1 MSNNVLEIYNTDDI
15 LIRNVIAG
23 VLSILNNNIN
33 YDQVWGKDI
42 VEIVTLPWF
51 FDMGNSSSE
60 RFLQDNFT
68 YFGEQCFKKIDGNFD
83 MLPRGVL
90 SYVSTSIDSGNITNR
105 FVEGKYSRFE
115 DGKLTTYKS
124 FLYSIPLT
132 LRLKAEIWVDTFGNV
147 LKIEQAIR
155 EALYRNKT
163 FYVMFRGMKIGCCMG
178 MPDDYSSEK
187 TTDFSFQ
194 TSTGEQKLKIS
205 FEIVVETYQPVF
217 DKSMEVP
224 SDCVMN
230 AIGFDINYIPTDKEK
245 KELELLCDDVM
256 VGGATTRIRWK
267 YSSSVSDMCSINI
280 EIAKIKDEDGNYIE
294 NITYQPISMG
304 LMNQNDYYWSVPN
317 DLSNNSVKYNFIFN
331 ETEQVKIIKEPIIKV
346 LPINGELTNNSF
358 VVVDGG
364 YFIIDDIEEEGQAS
378 IPISLSY
385 KKKSRFSKIKDFGV
399 LNLYWNKV
407 DSKNPITIKKN
418 IEFENVKSLYRLKI
432 SDGVNSSIKD
442 EKEVVII

>member
-217 DKSMEVP
+217 DRTMEVP
-224 SDCVMN
+224 SDCVMSG
-230 AIGFDINYIPTDKEK
+230 IGFDVVYGNEEERKNIQLT
-245 KELELLCDDVM
+245 CDEAM
-256 VGGATTRIRWK
+256 VAGAITRIKWNHSSNK
-267 YSSSVSDMCSINI
+267 SDFSSVNI
-280 EIAKIKDEDGNYIE
+280 EYAKIKDEDGKEVNNVEY
-294 NITYQPISMG
+294 YPIVMG
-304 LMNQNDYYWSVPN
+304 LSNQTDYYWEVPIE
-317 DLSNNSVKYNFIFN
+317 LSSSITKYNIIFN
-331 ETEQVKIIKEPIIKV
+331 ESDNVKIIREPIIKV
-346 LPINGELTNNSF
+346 LPIDNKITNDSFIVIEPGYF
-358 VVVDGG
+358 VVTNEDESGKC
-364 YFIIDDIEEEGQAS
+364 S
-378 IPISLSY
+378 IPISFSY
-385 KKKSRFSKIKDFGV
+385 KKKTRFSKINDFGV
-399 LNLYWNKV
+399 LNLKWGKI
-407 DSKNPITIKKN
+407 DESNPITLKKN
-418 IEFENVKSLYRLKI
+418 VDFENIKSMY
-432 SDGVNSSIKD
+432 SIRIYDTNNIDNGDK
-442 EKEVVII
+442 KEVVII

>member
-42 VEIVTLPWF
+42 VETVTLPWF

-68 YFGEQCFKKIDGNFD
+68 YFGEKCFKKIDGNFD

-90 SYVSTSIDSGNITNR
+90 SYVSTAIDSGNITNR

-217 DKSMEVP
+217 DRTMEVP
-224 SDCVMN
+224 SDCVMQG
-230 AIGFDINYIPTDKEK
+230 IGFDIVHINDKIIK
-245 KELELLCDDVM
+245 TIDLDCDEVM
-256 VGGATTRIRWK
+256 VGGATTRIKWK
-267 YSSSVSDMCSINI
+267 YSSNVSDVNNINI
-280 EIAKIKDEDGNYIE
+280 EYTKIKDEEGNLIIDKKY
-294 NITYQPISMG
+294 YPIA
-304 LMNQNDYYWSVPN
+304 LELNNQNDYYWTVPT
-317 DLSNNSVKYNFIFN
+317 DLSSSNTKYNITFE
-331 ETEQVKIIKEPIIKV
+331 ETNNVKIIKEPIIKI
-346 LPINGELTNNSF
+346 LPIDNKIKTESF
-358 VVVDGG
+358 VIIEPG
-364 YFIIDDIEEEGQAS
+364 YFLVYNNENESGECS
-378 IPISLSY
+378 IPITFSY
-385 KKKSRFSKIKDFGV
+385 KKKTRFTNVKEFGY
-399 LNLYWNKV
+399 LNLKWGKV
-407 DSKNPITIKKN
+407 NEDSPITLLK
-418 IEFENVKSLYRLKI
+418 EVEMENVKSRYQI
-432 SDGVNSSIKD
+432 VVSDGVNSEIKD
-442 EKEVVII
+442 VKEVTIL

>member
-42 VEIVTLPWF
+42 VETVTLPWF

-68 YFGEQCFKKIDGNFD
+68 YFGEKCFKKIDGNFD

-217 DKSMEVP
+217 DKTMEVP
-224 SDCVMN
+224 SDCIMQG
-230 AIGFDINYIPTDKEK
+230 IGFDIKYSNDKPK
-245 KELELLCDDVM
+245 KDIEIICDDVM
-256 VGGATTRIRWK
+256 VGGVMSQIKWN
-267 YSSSVSDMCSINI
+267 YFSNVSDVVTVNI
-280 EIAKIKDEDGNYIE
+280 EYAKVVDKDGNKCIE
-294 NITYQPISMG
+294 EYLPISMG
-304 LMNQNDYYWSVPN
+304 VRNQNDYYWLVPS
-317 DLSNNSVKYNFIFN
+317 DLSSSNIKYNILFN
-331 ETEQVKIIKEPIIKV
+331 EIKGINIIKEPIIKI
-346 LPINGELTNNSF
+346 LPIDNKITKNSF
-358 VVVDGG
+358 VVVDPG
-364 YFIIDDIEEEGQAS
+364 YFIVEDEKDTGICN
-378 IPISLSY
+378 IPISFSY
-385 KKKSRFSKIKDFGV
+385 KKKTRFNSVKDFGI
-399 LNLYWNKV
+399 LNLKWGKIDEN
-407 DSKNPITIKKN
+407 NPITLNKEIELESIKERY
-418 IEFENVKSLYRLKI
+418 IIRV
-432 SDGVNSSIKD
+432 SDGVDLSIKD
-442 EKEVVII
+442 EKEVIIL

>member
-42 VEIVTLPWF
+42 VETVTLPWF

-68 YFGEQCFKKIDGNFD
+68 YFGEKCFKKIDGNFD

-90 SYVSTSIDSGNITNR
+90 SYVSTAIDSGNITNR

-217 DKSMEVP
+217 DRTMEVP
-224 SDCVMN
+224 SDCVMQG
-230 AIGFDINYIPTDKEK
+230 IGFDIVHINDKVIK
-245 KELELLCDDVM
+245 TIELDCDEVM
-256 VGGATTRIRWK
+256 VGGATTRIKWK
-267 YSSSVSDMCSINI
+267 YSSNVSDVNNINI
-280 EIAKIKDEDGNYIE
+280 EYTKIKDEEGNLIIDKKY
-294 NITYQPISMG
+294 YPIALELS
-304 LMNQNDYYWSVPN
+304 NQNDYYWTVPT
-317 DLSNNSVKYNFIFN
+317 DLSSSNTKYNITFEEN
-331 ETEQVKIIKEPIIKV
+331 NNVKIIKEPIIKI
-346 LPINGELTNNSF
+346 LPINNKIKTESF
-358 VVVDGG
+358 VIIEPG
-364 YFIIDDIEEEGQAS
+364 YFLVYNNENESGECS
-378 IPISLSY
+378 IPITFSY
-385 KKKSRFSKIKDFGV
+385 KKKTRFTNVKEFGY
-399 LNLYWNKV
+399 LNLKWGKV
-407 DSKNPITIKKN
+407 NEDSPITLLK
-418 IEFENVKSLYRLKI
+418 EVEMENVKSRYQI
-432 SDGVNSSIKD
+432 VVSDGVNSEIKD
-442 EKEVVII
+442 VKEVTIL